1 MSTWVVSM
9 SWLYLLCC
17 CVWLLVTLWTT
28 AHWAPLPMEFS
39 RQEYWSGKYCH
50 FLLEEIFLTLR
61 SNTASLVSPAFAGR
75 FFRTSATWEAQ
86 SHLYVFFREMS
97 IQVFCPLFF
106 FLMLSCMSCL
116 YILAI
121 NPLLV
126 KLFANIFSHSIG
138 CLFTL
143 FMASLLYKSFQIY
156 LGSICLFLLLFLLPL
171 GTDPR

>member
-1 MSTWVVSM
+1 
-9 SWLYLLCC
+9 
-17 CVWLLVTLWTT
+17 
-28 AHWAPLPMEFS
+28 
-39 RQEYWSGKYCH
+39 
-50 FLLEEIFLTLR
+50 
-61 SNTASLVSPAFAGR
+61 VSPALAGR
-75 FFRTSATWEAQ
+75 FFSTSATWEAQ

-106 FLMLSCMSCL
+106 VCLFVCLLTLSCMSCL
-116 YILAI
+116 YILDI

-156 LGSICLFLLLFLLPL
+156 LGSICLFLKFYLFLPVLGLPCCMDYSLVKMCWLLFALASLLAIHRL
-171 GTDPR
+171 